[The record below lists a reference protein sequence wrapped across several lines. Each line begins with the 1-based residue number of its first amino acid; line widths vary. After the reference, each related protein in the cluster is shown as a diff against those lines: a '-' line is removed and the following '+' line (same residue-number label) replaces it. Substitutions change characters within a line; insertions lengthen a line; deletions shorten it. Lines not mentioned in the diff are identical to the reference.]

1 MKCQAAILISL
12 KDFFAKKPND
22 TRSPTQSKK
31 IYIECT
37 RKSKTGQDFCGI
49 HLNAKKIVRW
59 NTLLPCDPTA
69 FSPESSRDDDAV
81 SIISSIIEPVA
92 VASVEAETGHVEVGT
107 VASVEADT
115 GHAEAEPEPVVSIEA
130 DTGHVEVEP
139 EPVSITRY
147 GYCVPLETPLLRWNW
162 DEEEKKRW
170 VVEKDTFI
178 VYRIDDEGYGC
189 RKGVL
194 SKSPRGPIIGT
205 DNEHYDVLL
214 D

>member
-92 VASVEAETGHVEVGT
+92 VASVEA
-107 VASVEADT
+107 
-115 GHAEAEPEPVVSIEA
+115 